1 VADEVVQTLAEKY
14 PEIRGM
20 RNEMVSTISQEL
32 SVEGSTESSGDFE
45 TGERLLSSG
54 GSEFEPRTELEK
66 IVALE
71 NYMEW
76 RKDTMTRRQANKAK
90 GIVDEI
96 VRLPPP
102 ARPLALCPFL
112 FCTVVDEIDAQDFT
126 GEDSAAGSL
135 TLDPKK
141 TGQQFKAISHN
152 VRAHLFRPKS
162 HRY

>member
-96 VRLPPP
+96 VRLPRPP
-102 ARPLALCPFL
+102 SC
-112 FCTVVDEIDAQDFT
+112 VVPIPV
-126 GEDSAAGSL
+126 L
-135 TLDPKK
+135 
-141 TGQQFKAISHN
+141 
-152 VRAHLFRPKS
+152 
-162 HRY
+162 HRC

>member
-1 VADEVVQTLAEKY
+1 MVQTLAEKY

-102 ARPLALCPFL
+102 ALLRCAHSCFAPLL
-112 FCTVVDEIDAQDFT
+112 TRSTRRISRERTAQR
-126 GEDSAAGSL
+126 
-135 TLDPKK
+135 
-141 TGQQFKAISHN
+141 
-152 VRAHLFRPKS
+152 VR
-162 HRY
+162 